1 MSDDDKTQVIR
12 IIQIHILPSMANEI
26 QNVARPI
33 KACALKC
40 DNAVRIAIIL
50 TKTGSPLQP
59 Q

>member
-1 MSDDDKTQVIR
+1 
-12 IIQIHILPSMANEI
+12 MANEI